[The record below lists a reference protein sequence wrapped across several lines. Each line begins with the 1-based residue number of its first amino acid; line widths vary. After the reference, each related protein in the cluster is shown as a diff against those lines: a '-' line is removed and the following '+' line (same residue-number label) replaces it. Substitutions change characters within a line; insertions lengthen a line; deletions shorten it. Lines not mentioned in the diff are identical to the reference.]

1 MSQNIMIARHFK
13 RALEDILANRFLN
26 AVTAVT
32 ILLAVV
38 IVSAAVLLYV
48 NAGDLMNAWQQ
59 GTRIMAYLR
68 PEASGGSPA
77 LRRSIESVDGV
88 QQAVFISRDEAL
100 RDLKARMQHQ
110 TSLFD
115 NLLENPLPDAF
126 EIQLKPSTEGW
137 EHIEDIAARIRSFA
151 EIEDVEYGRQWVDAV
166 QGVAELFRTVGMA
179 MMGLFFVAAVA
190 IVANTTRL
198 VIYSRQ
204 EEVEIMRLVGASES
218 FIKAPFYIEG
228 LLQGLAGAIAGIA
241 VLFVVFTA
249 LAARVEQSTL
259 GGMIALRFLS
269 LEQLVVITLVSMLA
283 GCLGC
288 YVSLKEFMKI

>member
-1 MSQNIMIARHFK
+1 MIARHFK

-38 IVSAAVLLYV
+38 IVSAAVLFF
-48 NAGDLMNAWQQ
+48 MNASDLLNKWQQ

-68 PEASGGSPA
+68 SEANGGAPA
-77 LRRSIESVDGV
+77 LKRSIESVDGV
-88 QQAVFISRDEAL
+88 QQAVFISRAEAL

-110 TSLFD
+110 ASLFE

-137 EHIEDIAARIRSFA
+137 EQIEAVAARIRSLA
-151 EIEDVEYGRQWVDAV
+151 EVEDVEYGRQWVDAV
-166 QGVAELFRTVGMA
+166 RGVAEFSRTVGLA

-190 IVANTTRL
+190 IIANTTRL

-204 EEVEIMRLVGASES
+204 EEVEIMRLVGAAEG

-228 LLQGLAGAIAGIA
+228 LFQGWVGAVAGLG

-249 LAARVEQSTL
+249 LAARLEQSVL
-259 GGMIALRFLS
+259 AGMIALRFLS
-269 LEQLVVITLVSMLA
+269 LEQLMVITLASMFA
-283 GCLGC
+283 SWLGC
-288 YVSLKEFMKI
+288 YVSLKEFMK

>member
-1 MSQNIMIARHFK
+1 MIVRHFK

-26 AVTAVT
+26 AVTVVT

-38 IVSAAVLLYV
+38 IVSAAVLFFM

-68 PEASGGSPA
+68 PEASSGSHA
-77 LRRSIESVDGV
+77 LKRSIESVDGV
-88 QQAVFISRDEAL
+88 QQAVFISREEAL
-100 RDLKARMQHQ
+100 RDLKAQMPHQ
-110 TSLFD
+110 ASLFD

-126 EIQLKPSTEGW
+126 EIQLKPSAEGW
-137 EHIEDIAARIRSFA
+137 AHIEAIAAGIRSFA
-151 EIEDVEYGRQWVDAV
+151 EVEAVEYGRQWVDAV
-166 QGVAELFRTVGMA
+166 QGVVELFRTVGMA

-228 LLQGLAGAIAGIA
+228 LLQGLVGAIAGIG

-249 LAARVEQSTL
+249 LAARVEQSAL
-259 GGMIALRFLS
+259 GGMIALRFLA
-269 LEQLVVITLVSMLA
+269 LEPLVVITLASMLA

>member
-1 MSQNIMIARHFK
+1 MIARHFK

-26 AVTAVT
+26 AVTVVT

-38 IVSAAVLLYV
+38 IVSAAVLFFM
-48 NAGDLMNAWQQ
+48 NARDLMSAWQQ

-68 PEASGGSPA
+68 PEASGESPA
-77 LRRSIESVDGV
+77 LKRSIESVDGV

-100 RDLKARMQHQ
+100 RDLQARMPHQ
-110 TSLFD
+110 DSLFD
-115 NLLENPLPDAF
+115 NLAENPLPDAF
-126 EIQLKPSTEGW
+126 EIQLRTSTEGW
-137 EHIEDIAARIRSFA
+137 ENIDAIAARISSFG

-166 QGVAELFRTVGMA
+166 QGVVELFRTVGMA
-179 MMGLFFVAAVA
+179 MMGLFFVAAAA

-198 VIYSRQ
+198 VIYSRR

-218 FIKAPFYIEG
+218 FINAPFYIEG
-228 LLQGLAGAIAGIA
+228 LLQGLVGAVGGTG

-249 LAARVEQSTL
+249 LAARVEQSAL
-259 GGMIALRFLS
+259 GGMMALRFLA
-269 LEQLVVITLVSMLA
+269 LEPLVVITLASMLA

>member
-1 MSQNIMIARHFK
+1 MITRHFK
-13 RALEDILANRFLN
+13 RALEDILTNRFLN
-26 AVTAVT
+26 AVTVVT

-38 IVSAAVLLYV
+38 IVSAAVLFFM
-48 NAGDLMNAWQQ
+48 NAGDLMNAWQE

-77 LRRSIESVDGV
+77 LKRSIESVDGV

-100 RDLKARMQHQ
+100 RDLKVRMQHQ
-110 TSLFD
+110 ASLFD

-126 EIQLKPSTEGW
+126 EIQLKPSAEGW
-137 EHIEDIAARIRSFA
+137 EHIEAIAARIRSFA
-151 EIEDVEYGRQWVDAV
+151 EIEDVEYGRQWVHAV
-166 QGVAELFRTVGMA
+166 FRTVGMA

-198 VIYSRQ
+198 VIHSRQ
-204 EEVEIMRLVGASES
+204 EEVEIMRLIGASES

-228 LLQGLAGAIAGIA
+228 LLQGLVGAVAGLG

-249 LAARVEQSTL
+249 LAARVEQSAL
-259 GGMIALRFLS
+259 GGVIALRFLA
-269 LEQLVVITLVSMLA
+269 LEPLVVITLASMLA